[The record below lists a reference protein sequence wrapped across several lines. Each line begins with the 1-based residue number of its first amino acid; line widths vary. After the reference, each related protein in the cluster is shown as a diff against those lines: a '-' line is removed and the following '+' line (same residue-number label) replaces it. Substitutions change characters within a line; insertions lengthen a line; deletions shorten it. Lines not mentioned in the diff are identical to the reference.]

1 MPVEPQMIREG
12 DSAAVDPQGR
22 YLIVQLNEKNDVR
35 LVRVPISG
43 GQEQP
48 LSFPDVPLAPPLM
61 SSNAVRSDGTIIQ
74 TASYSDSST
83 FTVVVLNPAT
93 GKAQRITWPFFLDT
107 DFAGWTASGQIVA
120 FTGKMNA
127 TIWRLRPVIKQ

>member
-1 MPVEPQMIREG
+1 MLGGPEIATAPRVSPDRWLVAFQAMIDG
-12 DSAAVDPQGR
+12 DTQVAVLQP
-22 YLIVQLNEKNDVR
+22 E
-35 LVRVPISG
+35 SG
-43 GQEQP
+43 DWTVLTHDRHP
-48 LSFPDVPLAPPLM
+48 PAPPLM
-61 SSNAVRSDGTIIQ
+61 SSNAVRSDGTIIK
-74 TASYSDSST
+74 TASYSDSWT

-127 TIWRLRPVIKQ
+127 TIRRLRPVIKQ